1 MTTRPI
7 ALVLL
12 VIVLLPWKP
21 ASAQS
26 DSGAAAAAPATP
38 AATQPAAGQK
48 TMLLT
53 IFLRHDQSKTL
64 DEINAHL
71 DKTGFRKA
79 FPPEGV
85 RVVSW
90 YIMMGV
96 GQVVT
101 LELPPEKLRE
111 VNRTIERTAWGAY
124 RTEFYPTYDFRAIW
138 EEQKKKAMETPTPAP
153 APTR

>member
-1 MTTRPI
+1 MINRSV
-7 ALVLL
+7 ALVLPL
-12 VIVLLPWKP
+12 ILL
-21 ASAQS
+21 ASQHAWAQS
-26 DSGAAAAAPATP
+26 DAAAPSATP
-38 AATQPAAGQK
+38 ASPATQPSAGQK

-124 RTEFYPTYDFRAIW
+124 RSEFYPTYDFRAIW
-138 EEQKKKAMETPTPAP
+138 DEQKKKAMETPAAT
-153 APTR
+153 PTR